1 MIDNSWTSSDRKATS
16 AQSRMMRT
24 KVIITVAIILVG
36 AIGTVLLYGVGSN
49 ATQYRS
55 DGLVVDFGDY
65 LTLWTDAEIGGD
77 HDPVGMLDTAKKQH
91 ANTGFEYTITDGKL
105 TDVKYNSV
113 DYPNDSTHTWNLWT
127 VSEGK
132 FDAVRNDDY
141 SLDISDYTAVI
152 WAYTEADGEPMVAVD
167 ATGTSIYGYAEPYSL
182 VSLSPVCTETLNSV
196 RGTQKIV
203 GTDMYS
209 DYPEAIRTGHD
220 DGSIAIVGSY
230 TDPSYE
236 AIMKTS
242 PEMVFCDSSTY
253 NQVQIAG
260 MLRSSNVNAVVLYNG
275 EDIDTI
281 CKNIFIS
288 GIAIGYNLA
297 GQAYIQKLNFYI
309 DALEDL
315 ANSVEGS
322 SAMVSLSS
330 DPSPWV
336 AGNYTYVNDIVEKLN
351 SDNVFGSTNGWA
363 NITAESIHQKNPGC
377 IIVIGSDTYSAS
389 EYDTMIANL
398 SSEWKSTDAYANGRI
413 YLLSDDMGL
422 LASRAGPRFI
432 QLMEIMCQILTPDAY
447 ADPIPKAIGDDYHD
461 YLYLTGGME

>member
-1 MIDNSWTSSDRKATS
+1 
-16 AQSRMMRT
+16 MMRT
-24 KVIITVAIILVG
+24 KVIVTAAIILVG

-55 DGLVVDFGDY
+55 EGIVVDFGDY
-65 LTLWTDAEIGGD
+65 LTLWTDAGIGGN
-77 HDPVGMLDTAKKQH
+77 HDPVGLLDTAKEQH
-91 ANTGFEYTITDGKL
+91 ANTGFDYTITDGKL

-113 DYPNDSTHTWNLWT
+113 DYPNDSTHTWSLWT

-141 SLDISDYTAVI
+141 SLDVSDYTAVI
-152 WAYTEADGEPMVAVD
+152 WAYTEADGKPMVAVD
-167 ATGTSIYGYAEPYSL
+167 ATGTSIYGYAEPQSL

-196 RGTQKIV
+196 RGTQRII

-209 DYPEAIRTGHD
+209 DYPKEIKTGHD

-236 AIMKTS
+236 SIMKVS
-242 PEMVFCDSSTY
+242 PEMVFCDASTY

-275 EDIDTI
+275 EDVDTI

-297 GQAYIQKLNFYI
+297 GQAYIQKLNYYI
-309 DALEDL
+309 KTFEDM
-315 ANSVEGS
+315 ANSVDGS
-322 SAMVSLSS
+322 SVMVSLSS

-336 AGNYTYVNDIVEKLN
+336 AGNYTYVNDIIEKLN
-351 SDNVFGSTNGWA
+351 SDNVFGGTNGWS

-432 QLMEIMCQILTPDAY
+432 QLMEIMCQIVTPDAY
-447 ADPIPKAIGDDYHD
+447 ADPIPKAIGDDYHN